1 MGDTRYDGPE
11 CETRRDA
18 LRRVW
23 FDGWSEGVIWMWR
36 RTRQAIRRDD
46 QRASLER
53 RVIHRIAAELRSAG
67 GSDRPPR

>member
-1 MGDTRYDGPE
+1 MHDRRNDGPE

-18 LRRVW
+18 RRVW
-23 FDGWSEGVIWMWR
+23 FDGWTEGVMWMWR
-36 RTRQAIRRDD
+36 RIRQAIHRDD
-46 QRASLER
+46 QRESLER